1 MAFLLRE
8 TTLPKDQRTSRSPG
22 SAGHPA
28 ETVGGRKNAFWP
40 SAVAWGGGETMN
52 KNIVSAE

>member
-40 SAVAWGGGETMN
+40 SAVAWGGGA
-52 KNIVSAE
+52 KP